1 MMEYL
6 VTFGSVVLINIV
18 LSGDNAVVIAL
29 ASRNLRD
36 KQRKQ
41 AIFWGST
48 LAVVL
53 RIVLVVVATFLLEI
67 PFLRLAGG
75 IALVYIGIHL
85 LAGGDDEMDVAGNSS
100 LGSAIK
106 TILVADLIMSLDNVL
121 AIAGVAKGE
130 WVVLIFGLA
139 VSIPLVVFGASILS
153 KLMNRFPIIAYI
165 GAALI
170 AYTAGEMMV
179 TDTKVGHYLEPY
191 NVIIKIALVVGV
203 VVIGYLLH
211 RRAVRKKRK
220 MNDAL
225 EGESE

>member
-29 ASRNLRD
+29 ASRNLPD

-41 AIFWGST
+41 AIFWGSA

-53 RIVLVVVATFLLEI
+53 RIVLVVVATFLLQI
-67 PFLRLAGG
+67 PFLRLIGG
-75 IALVYIGIHL
+75 ILLVYIGIHL
-85 LAGGDDEMDVAGNSS
+85 LASGDDEMEVAGNSN

-139 VSIPLVVFGASILS
+139 LSIPLVVFGASILS

-179 TDTKVGHYLEPY
+179 TDSKVGHYLEPY
-191 NVIIKIALVVGV
+191 NVIIKVALVVGV
-203 VVIGYLLH
+203 VGVGFLLS
-211 RRAVRKKRK
+211 RRNSKKK
-220 MNDAL
+220 AATGP
-225 EGESE
+225 EKESESE